1 MFCLL
6 HIVENMFADNYKKNH
21 KEHAAGE
28 YPIVRGRGLGSKRTP
43 GILIRVNDFIQRYVR
58 SCIPLNEGNRSL
70 VMAQIKIL
78 MIYGGTFRLYQL
90 LKE

>member
-1 MFCLL
+1 MFCLS

-43 GILIRVNDFIQRYVR
+43 GILIRVNVHMLFDVHKNQIY
-58 SCIPLNEGNRSL
+58 
-70 VMAQIKIL
+70 AQNAVK
-78 MIYGGTFRLYQL
+78 
-90 LKE
+90 LKKY

>member
-43 GILIRVNDFIQRYVR
+43 GILIRVKGVLRYVLPR
-58 SCIPLNEGNRSL
+58 HRRPEG
-70 VMAQIKIL
+70 VDEM
-78 MIYGGTFRLYQL
+78 GGGS
-90 LKE
+90 